1 MLYELLLRI
10 PNGKVVS
17 YKELGRVLNVH
28 PRYVAKLLSL
38 NKEFD
43 KYPCYKVV
51 CSDGSVGGYVLGVA
65 EKVKRLRNDGVEFVD
80 DRVKGKMFKF

>member
-43 KYPCYKVV
+43 KYPCY
-51 CSDGSVGGYVLGVA
+51 
-65 EKVKRLRNDGVEFVD
+65 
-80 DRVKGKMFKF
+80 